1 MAKATSRTGRS
12 RRTQGGWSRA
22 AALVLAFAAPLG
34 LGGCSGSGA
43 PWHATDVTGS
53 IPDLRFNLVRAQ
65 DGRTVSAADYRG
77 KVTLLYFGYTYCP
90 DVCPM
95 TLSNLAQALK
105 KAGADTAGK
114 VRVLFI
120 TVDPDR
126 DTLPALKTY
135 AAAFGPEF
143 EGLRGSPDELATL
156 AKRYRIA
163 YSVTPDAN
171 PSKYQVSHSSALYV
185 FDKAGKARLLM
196 TSLSTTDPDI
206 PGTAAD
212 LKRLAATG

>member
-1 MAKATSRTGRS
+1 MKITPK
-12 RRTQGGWSRA
+12 A
-22 AALVLAFAAPLG
+22 AAIAAAVLVVAG
-34 LGGCSGSGA
+34 LG
-43 PWHATDVTGS
+43 ATWLATRGGDADMFAQCRKGVVGGTAKIGGPFTLVDENGKTVTDKDVFTKPS
-53 IPDLRFNLVRAQ
+53 
-65 DGRTVSAADYRG
+65 
-77 KVTLLYFGYTYCP
+77 LLYFGYTYCP

-212 LKRLAATG
+212 LKRLAATD